1 MMPSALSSECWNLA
15 LLLQVCSTTLC
26 CLDASCLC
34 YQRVNLILLHCQQG
48 LNSLQ
53 PFCLSKHTAALSGAV
68 DVAELQASNVH
79 CCIGREDR
87 QLAETGWLCKPL
99 KSITFVDV
107 YGSTVTPT
115 TAQLIKAA
123 SNSTFTCTSWECH
136 NLCLFVIDRWWGSR
150 SSSVHL
156 LGKLC
161 QHAGLKGA
169 TSNC

>member
-1 MMPSALSSECWNLA
+1 MLLNCKHALIPSRDTSLYPLHSP
-15 LLLQVCSTTLC
+15 LL
-26 CLDASCLC
+26 
-34 YQRVNLILLHCQQG
+34 
-48 LNSLQ
+48 
-53 PFCLSKHTAALSGAV
+53 
-68 DVAELQASNVH
+68 NVH
-79 CCIGREDR
+79 CCVGREDR
-87 QLAETGWLCKPL
+87 QFAETGWLCKPL

-123 SNSTFTCTSWECH
+123 SNSTLTCTSWECP

-169 TSNC
+169 TSNCRICRRLASHSQDPCSECSQGCY